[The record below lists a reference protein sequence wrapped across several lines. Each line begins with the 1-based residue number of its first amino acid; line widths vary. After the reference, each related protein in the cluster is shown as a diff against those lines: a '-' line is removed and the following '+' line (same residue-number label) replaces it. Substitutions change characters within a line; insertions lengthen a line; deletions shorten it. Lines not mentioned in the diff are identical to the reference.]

1 MIQCLKKISVL
12 TKIVRK
18 IRLYKN
24 LIKVFFFTINLKGKQ
39 TTAPIIHGLNG
50 FILRFVKEA
59 YVTFSF
65 KPKKVKNFKNLS
77 EIANNN
83 SVGIVLQGP
92 IGGGIDF
99 LIETVKFYKQLYP
112 ECFLVISTWD
122 TESAQ
127 NKLKLENVNIKVL
140 YNNLPESLGYGNIN
154 AQILSTYNG
163 INFLNSQGCK
173 YIMKTRTDCRI
184 FRPNAISYMIN
195 LLNVFENKKNSQ
207 KNRIIAC
214 SSNTCKYRIYGITD
228 ILLFGHVDDISIYFE
243 NKYFDEGLKLF
254 GKKIEEE
261 KIVNF
266 TPVVS
271 EVFLCAKYLIN
282 IGEKLDWTLEH
293 YWNCVKDYFL
303 IIDFNSID
311 FFWKKYDWNFEQK
324 FHKHFTLETN
334 RPIDFLDWIYMYGN
348 DEIKFDKKFQEKWI
362 KKGNDFEKI
371 SEF

>member
-1 MIQCLKKISVL
+1 MIKCLKKISVL

-65 KPKKVKNFKNLS
+65 KPKKIKNFKNLS
-77 EIANNN
+77 EIANND

-122 TESAQ
+122 NESAQ

-195 LLNVFENKKNSQ
+195 LLNVFENKKHI
-207 KNRIIAC
+207 KYKK
-214 SSNTCKYRIYGITD
+214 SST
-228 ILLFGHVDDISIYFE
+228 
-243 NKYFDEGLKLF
+243 
-254 GKKIEEE
+254 
-261 KIVNF
+261 
-266 TPVVS
+266 
-271 EVFLCAKYLIN
+271 
-282 IGEKLDWTLEH
+282 
-293 YWNCVKDYFL
+293 
-303 IIDFNSID
+303 
-311 FFWKKYDWNFEQK
+311 
-324 FHKHFTLETN
+324 
-334 RPIDFLDWIYMYGN
+334 
-348 DEIKFDKKFQEKWI
+348 
-362 KKGNDFEKI
+362 
-371 SEF
+371 